1 MRHQAKS
8 YLVLIIFVLLA
19 CSVAGIDR
27 ARAEEERKPINI
39 DLTVPKPKQPDAAED
54 VLEEKYRK
62 ILAEVTISE
71 EAKYVAVNIKDLAT
85 GLRDLGF
92 RATIVQFKGERSD
105 RLVLDAKLGIEQKV
119 ARLDFVEPS
128 ALRGQIAVIDQEKM
142 EAKIF
147 QPVTNQIAVR
157 ELGDMSKEA
166 LAALNVAEDL
176 TSYFDFTQY
185 EIVVLETEEYNGVEE
200 YFLQI
205 DSGEK
210 ETLQIRVRSDDWFP
224 SEIIVFEDGVLT
236 GKMMFEN
243 VEFNPGFVREELQ
256 KLPKVKE
263 VRL

>member
-1 MRHQAKS
+1 MRNKPKS
-8 YLVLIIFVLLA
+8 YLIIIMFFFVVCLVGGL
-19 CSVAGIDR
+19 GL
-27 ARAEEERKPINI
+27 ARAEEKPKPITI
-39 DLTVPKPKQPDAAED
+39 DLPGSRSKQPDPAED
-54 VLEEKYRK
+54 VLEEKYRE

-71 EAKYVAVNIKDLAT
+71 EAKYVAENIKDLVAT
-85 GLRDLGF
+85 LQDLTF
-92 RATIVQFKGERSD
+92 KATIVQIKGGRSD
-105 RLVLDAKLGIEQKV
+105 RLILNAKLGIEQKI
-119 ARLDFVEPS
+119 ARIEFVEPS

-142 EAKIF
+142 EARIF

-185 EIVVLETEEYNGVEE
+185 EIVVLETAEYNGVEE

-210 ETLQIRVRSDDWFP
+210 EALQIRVCDDNWFP

-243 VEFNPGFVREELQ
+243 VVFNPGLIRDELQ

-263 VRL
+263 IRL